1 MIHDTSSSRA
11 STACHYS
18 PSLVAEEQLH
28 GSKDTLT
35 LKGEKALLELL
46 LGMVCVSHSPRSLLY
61 YLIFITISD
70 PLQALDQHVD
80 GRKLITQQEAEDSDF
95 ESYLR
100 EATSRV
106 LYQPTFMYGAS
117 EFISSEEDDDDDS
130 VSESS
135 SASLAKPAG
144 TLDLGKLTEEP
155 QPHRFVP
162 STSNT
167 LFLSFIILTLDHH
180 CVATTAVWIQTIRM
194 IKCLL
199 DPLGY
204 WRGDP
209 RNATAATGLWI
220 MVWRAV
226 V

>member
-1 MIHDTSSSRA
+1 LYVFLICRYYCPWALAELIRYHLAAVPMIHDTSSSRA

-106 LYQPTFMYGAS
+106 LYQPTFMYGRQLLFS
-117 EFISSEEDDDDDS
+117 
-130 VSESS
+130 
-135 SASLAKPAG
+135 
-144 TLDLGKLTEEP
+144 
-155 QPHRFVP
+155 
-162 STSNT
+162 
-167 LFLSFIILTLDHH
+167 LFLP
-180 CVATTAVWIQTIRM
+180 
-194 IKCLL
+194 K
-199 DPLGY
+199 
-204 WRGDP
+204 
-209 RNATAATGLWI
+209 
-220 MVWRAV
+220 
-226 V
+226 